1 MELKEY
7 RDQIDK
13 IDVQIAELFEKR
25 MDASAGISKYK
36 KEHNIGV
43 VDSGREKEV
52 IENVTSH
59 VRPEFSDDISMLY
72 SMIFNV
78 SRNYQKKLSGNH
90 SDLYPVIQDA
100 IKNTPQLFPQTA
112 NVACQGVE
120 GAFSQLAAQKFFK
133 HPKIMNFNTFESVFS
148 AVENGFCEYGVL
160 PLENSSAGSV
170 NKVYELMMTH
180 DFSIVRG
187 TRIKVDHYLL
197 AKPGVK
203 LEDIK
208 EVYSHEQAL
217 NQCSEFLSGLK
228 NVNAVAC
235 ENTAVAA
242 SMVSKSDR
250 NDIAAIASR
259 SCMDLYNLSCI
270 KPSIQNRDNNYTRFI
285 CISKKLEIYPGA
297 DRTSLMMILPHRPG
311 SLNMALSRFYSLGLN
326 LIKLESRPL
335 PEREFEFMF
344 YFDLETSIYSEEF
357 LQMIDELDDMCEEFR
372 YLGSYSEVI

>member
-36 KEHNIGV
+36 KEHNIGI

-78 SRNYQKKLSGNH
+78 SRNYQKKLSGSH

>member
-78 SRNYQKKLSGNH
+78 SRNYQKKLSGSH

>member
-13 IDVQIAELFEKR
+13 IDEQIAQLFEKR

-78 SRNYQKKLSGNH
+78 SRNYQKKLSGSH

-100 IKNTPQLFPQTA
+100 IKNTPHLFPQTA

-228 NVNAVAC
+228 NVKTVAC

-259 SCMDLYNLSCI
+259 TCVDLYNLSCI

>member
-36 KEHNIGV
+36 KEHNIGI

-208 EVYSHEQAL
+208 EVYSHDQAL

>member
-78 SRNYQKKLSGNH
+78 SRNYQKKLSGSH

-259 SCMDLYNLSCI
+259 TCMDLYNLSCI

>member
-36 KEHNIGV
+36 KEHNIGI

>member
-36 KEHNIGV
+36 KEHNIGI

-208 EVYSHEQAL
+208 EVYSHDQAL

-259 SCMDLYNLSCI
+259 TCMDLYNLSCI